1 LKNRGTHFL
10 EGVKNKGKKRS
21 VERDKDLER
30 RLRERKNRGTR
41 EKIIEEETEKKGTT
55 TYLSRRRPKNRL
67 EPLSTTE
74 KKDGGAVVDSG
85 SRRFLGRRRGR

>member
-1 LKNRGTHFL
+1 M

-55 TYLSRRRPKNRL
+55 TYLSRRLPKNRL
-67 EPLSTTE
+67 EPLSTTAPPCCRQWL
-74 KKDGGAVVDSG
+74 KAILGIATRKGGAPP
-85 SRRFLGRRRGR
+85 L